1 MIKTLSQE
9 FNLNKRQAHELG
21 SMQSFGSW
29 KEGGII
35 RPFAKEGEIGK
46 RVSKT
51 ELERVYFNHSI
62 IRNSIRNK
70 VQMIGASGY
79 RIRYNNFKEEK
90 LFKNFFDNIGQVGDD
105 CDFDQIY
112 LGVPKSQFIFGAS
125 WNELIWDEDDEE
137 IVDINRLDGKRMDYA
152 RTDKGEI
159 IVDRFMKPI
168 GYTMKVMGDINF
180 GQKNTVLGDPIPK
193 EYNKVVNLGDNKIF
207 LLPKRIAL
215 IRFEEEGDGLEFWGL
230 VETIYTDAIRQGK
243 LEEAGFNSA
252 FQRWMSP
259 LIAYVG
265 DDRHPPTPQL
275 GKQTLQ
281 TMQKMK
287 HDLLSTYPFYVKL
300 DTIKGNDM
308 GTYIDMLKSL
318 RESEASGLQTPM
330 PFAMS
335 SGESTNRATLNNQ
348 QSMLEFG
355 LNELVRINAKLINKR
370 IFRPIAQSMGL
381 KTWPK
386 LIPNRI
392 SVDEL
397 DDRAI
402 RYGLFVEKGIF
413 TPEEIRPILAEA
425 EGIELIEKPTIS
437 DNKTKT
443 DRQTKDKQIPDKDK
457 IDTSDSKDSED
468 NLYNNIYEEPWK
480 KVQKIV

>member
-9 FNLNKRQAHELG
+9 FNLSKKQAHELG
-21 SMQSFGSW
+21 SIQSFGSW

-35 RPFAKEGEIGK
+35 RPFAKIGELGK
-46 RVSKT
+46 RVPKK
-51 ELERVYFNHSI
+51 ELERVYFKHSI

-79 RIRYNNFKEEK
+79 RIQYNNTKEEK
-90 LFKNFFDNIGQVGDD
+90 AFQEFFDNIGQIGDD

-112 LGVPKSQFIFGAS
+112 LGIPKSQFIFGAS
-125 WNELIWDEDDEE
+125 WNELIWDEEDKE
-137 IVDINRLDGKRMDYA
+137 IVDINRLDAKRMDYA
-152 RTDKGEI
+152 RTKDGEI
-159 IVDRFMKPI
+159 IVDRFLKPI
-168 GYTMKVMGDINF
+168 GYTMKVMSDVNF
-180 GQKNTVLGDPIPK
+180 GENNPVLGDDIP
-193 EYNKVVNLGDNKIF
+193 EGYEDTVDLGSSKIF

-215 IRFEEEGDGLEFWGL
+215 IRFEEGGDGLEFWGL
-230 VETIYTDAIRQGK
+230 IETIYTDAIRQGK

-259 LIAYVG
+259 LIAYIG
-265 DDRHPPTPQL
+265 DDKHPATPQL
-275 GKQTLQ
+275 AKQTLQ

-287 HDLLSTYPFYVKL
+287 HDLLSTYPHYVKL
-300 DTIKGNDM
+300 DSIKGNDM

-348 QSMLEFG
+348 QAMLEFG

-381 KTWPK
+381 KKWPK

-397 DDRAI
+397 DDRAT
-402 RYGLFVEKGIF
+402 RYSMFVEKGIF
-413 TPEEIRPILAEA
+413 SPEEVRPILAEV
-425 EGIELIEKPTIS
+425 EGIELKEPIAGVAKGKKQKP
-437 DNKTKT
+437 
-443 DRQTKDKQIPDKDK
+443 IPDKEK
-457 IDTSDSKDSED
+457 IGETDDENSED
-468 NLYNNIYEEPWK
+468 NLYDKIYEQPWNK
-480 KVQKIV
+480 IQKVA